1 MRMAGLHLA
10 AHGLRLPIRLVEDHC
25 DEKDKS
31 SFPIVRKELHGGC
44 DSPHIRITLSMLPS
58 QLAARHRARIHHVIP
73 NADRYNIRTDFHCL
87 SMERSSNPSRFLQI
101 CQQQFHDAWLRSRFC
116 GLDVEEFTDAWHGWV
131 LSWAQLQA
139 RCGYHVVHEPTED
152 LIVFFSHFPLK
163 RYRRCVIV
171 GSDAAITASPS
182 CS

>member
-1 MRMAGLHLA
+1 MRLAGLHHA

-58 QLAARHRARIHHVIP
+58 QLAARHRACIHHVIP
-73 NADRYNIRTDFHCL
+73 NADRYDIRTDFHCL
-87 SMERSSNPSRFLQI
+87 SMECSSNPSHFLQI
-101 CQQQFHDAWLRSRFC
+101 CQQQFHDAWLRSRFG

-139 RCGYHVVHEPTED
+139 RCGNHVVHEPTED
-152 LIVFFSHFPLK
+152 LIVFFSHFPLQ